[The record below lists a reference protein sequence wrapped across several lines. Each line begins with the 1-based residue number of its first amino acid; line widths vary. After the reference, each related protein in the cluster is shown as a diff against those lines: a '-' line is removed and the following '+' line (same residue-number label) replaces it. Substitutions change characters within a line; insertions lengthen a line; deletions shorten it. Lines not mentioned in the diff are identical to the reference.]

1 MFDTFNRHTAH
12 DFRQRYAQVMGW
24 LIYPVD
30 TGTAK
35 TLVMVSTVSETAV
48 VLTGL
53 HGEKYTVFPDTDVQ
67 FEFLPINKGFK
78 QVGDKV
84 YHLSRHPER
93 QWTRGISAGNTR
105 VHQVWEDYLD
115 EKMWSFELMVEIFK
129 ERKVKKKTTDYLA
142 LSQEFA
148 ISPRA
153 VWFFDMKI
161 GSRNGDTLVLDNPLV
176 SQELNDVIRRN
187 RYPFVVETNEHN

>member
-1 MFDTFNRHTAH
+1 MFDTFNRHSAN
-12 DFRQRYAQVMGW
+12 DFRQRYNNVMGW
-24 LIYPVD
+24 LIHPPN
-30 TGTAK
+30 TGVAK
-35 TLVMVSTVSETAV
+35 TLVMVSTVGDTSV
-48 VLTGL
+48 ILTGL
-53 HGEKYTVFPDTDVQ
+53 HGEKYTVFPDNGVQ

-105 VHQVWEDYLD
+105 VHLVQESYFD
-115 EKMWSFELMVEIFK
+115 EQMWSFELMVDIFK
-129 ERKVKKKTTDYLA
+129 ERRANKNTTDYLA

-148 ISPRA
+148 ISPRC

-161 GSRNGDTLVLDNPLV
+161 GVRVKDTLVLDNSLV

-187 RYPFVVETNEHN
+187 KYSFVVETNEHN